1 MYCVVIS
8 FYIQHMAWLLCPL
21 YYVDKLF
28 VSDRKR
34 LREYLQS
41 RYKDSR
47 YCKVTPLPDWVGLTV
62 RDIFSPVVLVR
73 NSKDNQEILVSPN
86 DPFYKKMTR
95 QKRLGEARA
104 GKTKF
109 CKHLVDVWCNRHRNR
124 QFDDADVLQ

>member
-1 MYCVVIS
+1 
-8 FYIQHMAWLLCPL
+8 MARLLGPL

-73 NSKDNQEILVSPN
+73 NSKDNQEIVVSPS
-86 DPFYKKMTR
+86 DPFYPSDPFSKKMTL
-95 QKRLGEARA
+95 QKRHILLGEARE

-109 CKHLVDVWCNRHRNR
+109 CKHLIDVWCNRHRNR